1 MLARLALEKTPAAA
15 LRCESSTARFFENAF
30 DVISEAGSNELEEEF
45 RQLLHRFLRSRNL
58 RYELSEP
65 FRLQSHLPGIFS
77 ALFSDLVAT
86 IRALEVNDS
95 IIVPLLLLTAAGYF
109 APNANMLDTFRSQ
122 ASEPKQQP
130 PDPPVM
136 AEPHVSTA
144 VT

>member
-86 IRALEVNDS
+86 SQQSPQLQQAMGDFESKLLATCRGQRGGQTDLRLLFRLSWDS
-95 IIVPLLLLTAAGYF
+95 PQCWDWR
-109 APNANMLDTFRSQ
+109 PNQGARS
-122 ASEPKQQP
+122 E
-130 PDPPVM
+130 
-136 AEPHVSTA
+136 
-144 VT
+144 